1 MWQPMRMSDPP
12 PVVAHCAAWGACDPL
27 WLSSAFMNRIL
38 SLVASRISTVLVTAG
53 A

>member
-1 MWQPMRMSDPP
+1 MSEPP
-12 PVVAHCAAWGACDPL
+12 PVIDHWAAWAACEPL

-38 SLVASRISTVLVTAG
+38 SLVALMISSVFVTAG

>member
-1 MWQPMRMSDPP
+1 MRMSEPP
-12 PVVAHCAAWGACDPL
+12 PVIDHCAACAACEPL

-38 SLVASRISTVLVTAG
+38 SLVALSISTIFVTAG

>member
-1 MWQPMRMSDPP
+1 MRMSDPP
-12 PVVAHCAAWGACDPL
+12 PVIDHWAAWAACDPL

-38 SLVASRISTVLVTAG
+38 SLVALRISTVLATAG